1 MDPARLL
8 RAREY
13 YDRVQG
19 GEDKTSAALTVY
31 GKKNVQ
37 KIEQYPEY
45 LAVAS
50 AAAQVEKE
58 QLKKEIEQAKRK
70 QLRSYSKLLEKGE
83 ELMETA
89 KTTQDKIAAQ
99 ANQRA
104 NLSTGVVSEAIS
116 WDGENRNQMDTSN
129 IMEGIIL

>member
-1 MDPARLL
+1 MDPAKLIK
-8 RAREY
+8 ARQY
-13 YDRVQG
+13 YERVQG
-19 GEDKTSAALTVY
+19 GEDKTSAAITVY

-37 KIEQYPEY
+37 NIEQCPEY
-45 LAVAS
+45 LAIVS
-50 AAAQVEKE
+50 AATQVEKE

-70 QLRSYSKLLEKGE
+70 QLRSYSKLLDKGE
-83 ELMETA
+83 ELMEEA

>member
-1 MDPARLL
+1 MDPAKLL

-45 LAVAS
+45 LAVVS

-70 QLRSYSKLLEKGE
+70 QLRSYSKLLDKGE
-83 ELMETA
+83 ELMDEA

>member
-1 MDPARLL
+1 MDPAKLIK
-8 RAREY
+8 AREY
-13 YDRVQG
+13 YERVQG

-31 GKKNVQ
+31 GKKNIQ

-70 QLRSYSKLLEKGE
+70 QLRSYSKLLDKGE
-83 ELMETA
+83 ELMEEA

-116 WDGENRNQMDTSN
+116 WDGENRNQMDTGN

>member
-1 MDPARLL
+1 MDPAKLL

-31 GKKNVQ
+31 GKKNVR

-70 QLRSYSKLLEKGE
+70 QLRSYSKLLDKGE
-83 ELMETA
+83 ELMDEA
-89 KTTQDKIAAQ
+89 KTTQEKIAAQ

>member
-1 MDPARLL
+1 MDPAKLIK
-8 RAREY
+8 AREY
-13 YDRVQG
+13 YERVQG
-19 GEDKTSAALTVY
+19 GEDKISAALTVY

-37 KIEQYPEY
+37 NIEQYPEY
-45 LAVAS
+45 LAIVS
-50 AAAQVEKE
+50 AATQVEKE

-70 QLRSYSKLLEKGE
+70 QLRSYSKLLDKGE

-116 WDGENRNQMDTSN
+116 WDGENRNQMDTGN
-129 IMEGIIL
+129 VLEGVII

>member
-19 GEDKTSAALTVY
+19 GEDRTSAALTVY

-45 LAVAS
+45 LAVVS

-70 QLRSYSKLLEKGE
+70 QLRSYSKLLDKGE
-83 ELMETA
+83 ELMEEA

-116 WDGENRNQMDTSN
+116 WDGENRNQMDAN
-129 IMEGIIL
+129 GILEGVII

>member
-1 MDPARLL
+1 MDPAKLL

-45 LAVAS
+45 LAVVS

-58 QLKKEIEQAKRK
+58 QLKKEIEEAKRK
-70 QLRSYSKLLEKGE
+70 QLRSYSKLLDKGE
-83 ELMETA
+83 ELMEEA

-116 WDGENRNQMDTSN
+116 WDGENRNQMDAN
-129 IMEGIIL
+129 GILEGVII

>member
-1 MDPARLL
+1 MDPAKLL

-70 QLRSYSKLLEKGE
+70 QLRSYSKLLDKGE
-83 ELMETA
+83 ELMDEA